1 MVSKK
6 CIRPTISTAERR
18 PSLSRLMEGADRQ
31 PPFDPAQRLALHKAS
46 LAHRGPD
53 PGGTV
58 RVTMRN
64 KLPGGEAAIVRAMYD
79 KTAKP
84 KRRRRKET
92 KS

>member
-1 MVSKK
+1 MASKK
-6 CIRPTISTAERR
+6 CIPPSKSTAERR

-31 PPFDPAQRLALHKAS
+31 PPFDPAERLRLHKAS
-46 LAHRGPD
+46 VAHRGPD

-64 KLPGGEAAIVRAMYD
+64 KLGDEKPTVRKMYD

-84 KRRRRKET
+84 KRRKGK